1 MAGTIEGQGLIARVT
16 TALRYAVTGQSPAG
30 WFGPLDP
37 LPPQAPEDVR
47 GRAWDY
53 PIGGNIN
60 FRPRATEPLGF
71 EKLRNLARNPIVAM
85 LIQRQRAKVAAMD
98 WQIKPRKGQDPSLS
112 DDPAIKELTAFF
124 AFPDKEHDWCQ
135 WIGAILD
142 ELMVTDAVTVYR
154 APTRAGGIYALQ
166 ALDGST
172 IKPIISYGGRRPL
185 APAPAYQQVLK
196 GLPAIDYTADE
207 LVYFPEN
214 YRTGKL
220 YGYSRLEQA
229 CDLVEMSI
237 SRLRSQKGYFDVGNI
252 GDGYFTAPTGWTPD
266 QILALEGKW
275 NQMMAPGPEVRRNA
289 PMLPEGTEWH
299 PTKVDVLSDQ
309 FDEFLIRLL
318 CFPFGVAPQPFLKQT
333 GLGSSSA
340 DTEHEAAEEGGVAP
354 LMGYVERLMSLILA
368 KWFGR
373 PDLEFAYVDDREFDP
388 KAAAEIDDMQLK
400 NRSKSINEIR
410 DRRGEPPVPWGDEP
424 LVDGAGGV
432 MPLSLAIERGS
443 KEPEPVPASLSPA
456 PVVGEPTAAGED
468 QGASEDDANSIR
480 DKSLAKAADVA
491 LVQRLVIMLGAY
503 LEAKAGEVADALT
516 GTLVKAAMDDEGW
529 RRIDDALDAVE
540 WDWSDLVPVVEPIIA
555 GITVAA
561 GDEAVSELGLFDPET
576 LKRVSAN
583 ATAYAQERAAEMV
596 GMKVIDGQLVPNPN
610 PVWSIPDA
618 TRAMLRTAV
627 AKAMEEGQSNDQ
639 LRRTIQEDY
648 GFSKERASTIAR
660 TETAQADVRGDAIGW
675 IESGIVPGARFD
687 AAPECCPTCHDQ
699 NGKIVKLTTPN
710 DIGLPHPNC
719 RCSWSAVLE
728 DEMPDT

>member
-135 WIGAILD
+135 WLGAILD

-214 YRTGKL
+214 FRTGKL

-275 NQMMAPGPEVRRNA
+275 NQMMATGPEVRRNA
-289 PMLPEGTEWH
+289 PMLPDGTEWH

-309 FDEFLIRLL
+309 FDEFLVRLL

-368 KWFGR
+368 KWFDR
-373 PDLEFAYVDDREFDP
+373 PDLEFSFVDDREFDP
-388 KAAAEIDDMQLK
+388 KVAAEIDDMQLK

-424 LVDGAGGV
+424 LVETAGGV
-432 MPLSLAIERGS
+432 MPISLALERGS
-443 KEPEPVPASLSPA
+443 EEPSA
-456 PVVGEPTAAGED
+456 PVLPGAEPAAEPGDTGAEGAQED
-468 QGASEDDANSIR
+468 EQAAQ
-480 DKSLAKAADVA
+480 LTKAADPAAASELAVKIA
-491 LVQRLVIMLGAY
+491 AY
-503 LEAKAGEVADALT
+503 FGAKAERTAEALASQ
-516 GTLVKAAMDDEGW
+516 LSKAAPMDDGW
-529 RRIDDALDAVE
+529 HGFDDAFDSID
-540 WDWSDLVPVVEPIIA
+540 WDWSDFVPVVEPGLA
-555 GITVAA
+555 GVATAA
-561 GDEAVSELGLFDPET
+561 GSGAVSELGLFDPKV
-576 LKRVSAN
+576 LQMVSAN
-583 ATAYAQERAAEMV
+583 AVAYARQHAAAMV
-596 GMKVIDGQLVPNPN
+596 GMRYDVDGNLVPNPD
-610 PVWSIPDA
+610 PAWSIPA
-618 TRAMLRTAV
+618 TTREFLRGAV
-627 AKAMEEGQSNDQ
+627 TRAMEEGQSNDQ
-639 LRRTIQEDY
+639 LRRTIVADY
-648 GFSKERASTIAR
+648 AFSRARADVIAR
-660 TETAQADVRGDAIGW
+660 TETAVADVRGRAIGW
-675 IESGIVPGARFD
+675 IESGLVAGAKFD
-687 AAPECCPTCHDQ
+687 AAPACCPTCLEQD
-699 NGKIVKLTTPN
+699 GRIVPLKRPE
-710 DIGLPHPNC
+710 DIGLPHPVC

-728 DEMPDT
+728 DEMPGA